1 LDYSAS
7 HNSIIQVY
15 DYFKNRNKSINCDIR
30 FSTENNRNNL
40 LLELIK
46 TKYFIHLEHGWVF
59 LNNDINFKEMI
70 NNLNNNE
77 SINGFWFN
85 HGQDEANNTP
95 TIFRT
100 STYTNNYNLQMYDE
114 NIMVT
119 HINHQELENPILK
132 NIANEF
138 IKNNPL
144 KTYD

>member
-1 LDYSAS
+1 
-7 HNSIIQVY
+7 
-15 DYFKNRNKSINCDIR
+15 
-30 FSTENNRNNL
+30 
-40 LLELIK
+40 
-46 TKYFIHLEHGWVF
+46 
-59 LNNDINFKEMI
+59 MI

-85 HGQDEANNTP
+85 YGQDEANNTP

-100 STYTNNYNLQMYDE
+100 STYTNNYNLQMYDK
-114 NIMVT
+114 NIIVT